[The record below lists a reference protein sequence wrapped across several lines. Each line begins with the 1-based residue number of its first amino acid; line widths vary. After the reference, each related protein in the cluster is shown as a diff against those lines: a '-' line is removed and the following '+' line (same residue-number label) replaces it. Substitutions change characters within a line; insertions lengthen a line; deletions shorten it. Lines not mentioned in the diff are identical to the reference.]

1 MPEAVLQ
8 RAAEEMLD
16 WRGSGMSVMEMSHR
30 GKEFMSIAHR
40 AEANF
45 RELLG
50 IPSNYKVLFLQGG
63 AMAMNALIPMNL
75 LGKHRSADY
84 VNTGIWSSKSI
95 SEAKKYCQVTVAAS
109 SEDKDFTYVP
119 TQSTWKLDPQAAYLH
134 ICSNETIGGVEYHW
148 LPNAGDVPL
157 VADMSS
163 NILSTVI
170 NVSDYAVIY
179 GGAQKNIGPA
189 GLTFVIVRDDLL
201 ERALDITPTV
211 FHWKEQAEHESMVN
225 TPPTYGIYMAG
236 LVFEWLQQQGG
247 LAAIEKMNAEKASR
261 LYDYLDSTNFYSSPV
276 SINDRSRMNI
286 PFHLHDARLND
297 SFLDG
302 AQERG
307 LLQLKGHRSVGGM
320 RASLYNAMP
329 IDGVIAL
336 INYLRDFEKHHA

>member
-1 MPEAVLQ
+1 
-8 RAAEEMLD
+8 
-16 WRGSGMSVMEMSHR
+16 
-30 GKEFMSIAHR
+30 
-40 AEANF
+40 
-45 RELLG
+45 
-50 IPSNYKVLFLQGG
+50 
-63 AMAMNALIPMNL
+63 MAMNALIPMNL

-95 SEAKKYCQVTVAAS
+95 SEAKKYCQVNVAAS
-109 SEDKDFTYVP
+109 SEDKDFTCVP
-119 TQSTWKLDPQAAYLH
+119 PQSTWKLDPQAAYLH

-148 LPNAGDVPL
+148 LPDAGNVPL

-170 NVSDYAVIY
+170 DVSDYAVIY

-201 ERALDITPTV
+201 DRALDITPTV

-247 LAAIEKMNAEKASR
+247 LTSIEKMNAEKASR
-261 LYDYLDSTNFYSSPV
+261 LYDYLDSTDFYSSPV
-276 SINDRSRMNI
+276 SVNDRSRMNI
-286 PFHLHDARLND
+286 PFHLHDTRLND

-336 INYLRDFEKHHA
+336 INYLREFEKHHA

>member
-1 MPEAVLQ
+1 
-8 RAAEEMLD
+8 
-16 WRGSGMSVMEMSHR
+16 
-30 GKEFMSIAHR
+30 
-40 AEANF
+40 
-45 RELLG
+45 
-50 IPSNYKVLFLQGG
+50 
-63 AMAMNALIPMNL
+63 
-75 LGKHRSADY
+75 
-84 VNTGIWSSKSI
+84 
-95 SEAKKYCQVTVAAS
+95 
-109 SEDKDFTYVP
+109 
-119 TQSTWKLDPQAAYLH
+119 
-134 ICSNETIGGVEYHW
+134 
-148 LPNAGDVPL
+148 LPDAGDVPL

-170 NVSDYAVIY
+170 DVSDYAVIY

-201 ERALDITPTV
+201 DRALDITPTV

-261 LYDYLDSTNFYSSPV
+261 LYDYLDSTDFYSSPV

-286 PFHLHDARLND
+286 PFHLHDVRLND

>member
-1 MPEAVLQ
+1 
-8 RAAEEMLD
+8 
-16 WRGSGMSVMEMSHR
+16 
-30 GKEFMSIAHR
+30 
-40 AEANF
+40 
-45 RELLG
+45 
-50 IPSNYKVLFLQGG
+50 
-63 AMAMNALIPMNL
+63 MAMNALVPMNL
-75 LGKHRSADY
+75 LGKNRSADY

-95 SEAKKYCQVTVAAS
+95 SEAKKYCQVNVAAS

-119 TQSTWKLDPQAAYLH
+119 AQSAWKLDPRAAYLH

-148 LPNAGDVPL
+148 LPDAGDVPL

-201 ERALDITPTV
+201 DRALDITPTV

-247 LAAIEKMNAEKASR
+247 LVAIEKMNAEKASR
-261 LYDYLDSTNFYSSPV
+261 LYDYLDSTDFYSSPV
-276 SINDRSRMNI
+276 SVNDRSRMNI
-286 PFHLHDARLND
+286 PFHLHDTRLND